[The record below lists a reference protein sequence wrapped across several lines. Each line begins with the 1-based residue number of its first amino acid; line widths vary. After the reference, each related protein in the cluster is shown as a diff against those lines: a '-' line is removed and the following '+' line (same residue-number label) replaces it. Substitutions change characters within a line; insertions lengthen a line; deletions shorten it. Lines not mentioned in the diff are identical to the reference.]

1 MRVKNSQKIFSEN
14 VIQIILTSQELARAE
29 NSQSVELHHILRSL
43 IYHKKSSAGVILE
56 KLKIQEKDIN
66 FPKIQNNAFFFEVA
80 LSKSSQKILQKALEE
95 SNKVERWNTDFR
107 SIFILKAIILDKSE
121 SLNCF
126 FDDFDKKKLEI
137 YQEIKKFEE
146 SIPEIPKSESSLLP
160 INIFAEKAILGSI
173 LLDSNVINRIEE
185 NLKVKYFYSYIH
197 QDIFRCALFLKSQK
211 KRTDL
216 KEMRKVLLK
225 KGLLEKIGG
234 DNYLIELV
242 ESIPGILPLEQKIN
256 SLKKNYFAR
265 RKLKKNTPKI

>member
-95 SNKVERWNTDFR
+95 STKVERWNTDFR

-146 SIPEIPKSESSLLP
+146 SIPEIPKRCL
-160 INIFAEKAILGSI
+160 
-173 LLDSNVINRIEE
+173 
-185 NLKVKYFYSYIH
+185 IH
-197 QDIFRCALFLKSQK
+197 K
-211 KRTDL
+211 
-216 KEMRKVLLK
+216 
-225 KGLLEKIGG
+225 
-234 DNYLIELV
+234 
-242 ESIPGILPLEQKIN
+242 
-256 SLKKNYFAR
+256 
-265 RKLKKNTPKI
+265 